1 MRRSTPTL
9 VRNLN
14 HLYRDRGYRFNDPD
28 PILEF
33 IRADITDSGWP
44 IEYISERS
52 GVSQATLYNWMNGK
66 TKTPRNST
74 VEAVLVALGWERQL
88 RQIITNRGGSHLH

>member
-9 VRNLN
+9 VRNLQ
-14 HLYRDRGYRFNDPD
+14 HLQRDRGYRFNDPD

-33 IRADITDSGWP
+33 LRADITDSGWP
-44 IEYISERS
+44 LQYISERS
-52 GVSQATLYNWMNGK
+52 GVSLATLYNWMGGK
-66 TKTPRNST
+66 TRSPRNST

-88 RQIITNRGGSHLH
+88 RQIMNRNAKLH